1 MTSVTMAHAFVA
13 VFCTVTLCHLINA
26 ALGHPFPLP
35 LLGLIWGIA
44 LGAAGSA
51 TGNPYYGKERQYQN
65 QKFGAGVRFQHP
77 VTSSVTL
84 KPGSATHWTM
94 DFSPTRLAVRH
105 QVSVLV

>member
-1 MTSVTMAHAFVA
+1 MPSWYSRRN
-13 VFCTVTLCHLINA
+13 TLHLINS

-65 QKFGAGVRFQHP
+65 QKFGADHYIFQHP
-77 VTSSVTL
+77 GISSVTL
-84 KPGSATHWTM
+84 KPGNATHLTM
-94 DFSPTRLAVRH
+94 DFSPTR
-105 QVSVLV
+105 